1 MNEDV
6 LECKRKAQELI
17 TSDRAPVNGNG
28 RKKGYIEVM
37 KDLWDAKGYGHLGLK
52 PQNSRDQASRLEK
65 IQEGSVDISFSN
77 SRAMSGIDEPMY
89 GDGTQS
95 ASNINRLDSADL
107 LGLDVQTAKSDESR
121 YANSQGTA
129 RSDLH
134 KTSASVS
141 TTEIPGDA
149 ELLEQA
155 EQNDQ
160 NNECMPGCL
169 QEHNV
174 VDKPSMITW
183 GIRSDGSL
191 IVIPTSIITDAYNE
205 IVTWRKN
212 VFLVPYGKIGRE
224 FIDQVTL
231 HINEWN
237 SSSDNQHISLK
248 AAFVLLAVALQKP
261 SPKSKTKDHQEVL
274 SKRLT
279 LWKEGEISKL
289 VREGRILQG
298 RIGKLRTSDPPE
310 KSKVFAK
317 LVLEGQINSAL
328 RFLSETST
336 GGVLELTDDVMAQ
349 LKEKHPNPQP
359 TTLGSLL
366 FGPIDDGIPESVY
379 SEINGEMVRQ
389 AALRTKGSGG
399 PCGVDANGF
408 RRILA
413 CKSFKKSSTKLCEA
427 IAIMTRTLCTTYID
441 PATIE
446 PLVASR
452 LIPLD
457 KGEGAPSHLRL
468 RLRGR

>member
-1 MNEDV
+1 MNGDV

-52 PQNSRDQASRLEK
+52 PQNLRDQASTLEK
-65 IQEGSVDISFSN
+65 IQEGSVDISLSN
-77 SRAMSGIDEPMY
+77 SRATSGFDEPMY
-89 GDGTQS
+89 GSGTQS

-107 LGLDVQTAKSDESR
+107 FGLDVQTAGSYESR

-169 QEHNV
+169 PEHNV

-261 SPKSKTKDHQEVL
+261 SPKSKTKDLQEVF

-310 KSKVFAK
+310 GFCQACARRTN
-317 LVLEGQINSAL
+317 Q
-328 RFLSETST
+328 LS
-336 GGVLELTDDVMAQ
+336 
-349 LKEKHPNPQP
+349 
-359 TTLGSLL
+359 
-366 FGPIDDGIPESVY
+366 
-379 SEINGEMVRQ
+379 
-389 AALRTKGSGG
+389 AALPK
-399 PCGVDANGF
+399 
-408 RRILA
+408 
-413 CKSFKKSSTKLCEA
+413 
-427 IAIMTRTLCTTYID
+427 
-441 PATIE
+441 
-446 PLVASR
+446 
-452 LIPLD
+452 
-457 KGEGAPSHLRL
+457 
-468 RLRGR
+468 